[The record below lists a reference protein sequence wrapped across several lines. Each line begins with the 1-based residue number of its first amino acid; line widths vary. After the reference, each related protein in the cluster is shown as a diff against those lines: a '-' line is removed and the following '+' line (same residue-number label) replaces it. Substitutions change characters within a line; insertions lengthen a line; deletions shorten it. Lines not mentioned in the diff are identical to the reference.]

1 MIKSGHPYFILED
14 EEKADEPGNRTTWG
28 ALYGNI
34 DSFVIGFDESV
45 NRGAPMRLRPVMLE
59 RLKQLPQLGFWNCGF
74 SMDENEVVSFHVVP
88 SQRFGLQAADKGIE
102 IPLESYSEMFDLTAI
117 SEVTI

>member
-1 MIKSGHPYFILED
+1 
-14 EEKADEPGNRTTWG
+14 
-28 ALYGNI
+28 
-34 DSFVIGFDESV
+34 
-45 NRGAPMRLRPVMLE
+45 
-59 RLKQLPQLGFWNCGF
+59 
-74 SMDENEVVSFHVVP
+74 MDENEVVSFHVVP